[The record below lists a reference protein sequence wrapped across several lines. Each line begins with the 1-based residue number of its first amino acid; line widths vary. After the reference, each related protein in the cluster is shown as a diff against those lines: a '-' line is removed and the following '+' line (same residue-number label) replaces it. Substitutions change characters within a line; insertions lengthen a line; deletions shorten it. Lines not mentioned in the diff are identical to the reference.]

1 MNKKVRGDKNAFS
14 SISAEYLQKIGIFNF
29 PR

>member
-1 MNKKVRGDKNAFS
+1 MQFVRISA
-14 SISAEYLQKIGIFNF
+14 ISAEYLQKIWMFNF